1 MTAGLIPRPL
11 SEPPAYLQR
20 EKLTES
26 PLMLVFK
33 HHKRAVLTI
42 AVCAMVNTVNM
53 VFTTFALSFATK
65 GYGLDRSTMLL
76 VPVASN
82 TLGLTTTA

>member
-1 MTAGLIPRPL
+1 
-11 SEPPAYLQR
+11 
-20 EKLTES
+20 
-26 PLMLVFK
+26 
-33 HHKRAVLTI
+33 
-42 AVCAMVNTVNM
+42 M

-82 TLGLTTTA
+82 TLGLIAIRSPPCLPTGSVVSRVHYRCGCFVLVMFPYRGDCRG